1 MAEIYRDKTG
11 TALTFDVVGAIV
23 TKAEFIRGSEII
35 STVTGNP
42 TVTVPYA
49 VTKTDG
55 PFWVK
60 WYFSLEAADHVR
72 VEEHQI
78 VTPYFLQ
85 SELVAWDSDFST
97 LSADRVK
104 YLEGLIRHI
113 IETYTNTKFG
123 LREGTM
129 TMFGNGGPVMYSD
142 ERILEFTGSSTVYSI
157 VNDGYGVG
165 YGLGGGYVDPSTLV
179 RPNNGFYTGPVNIKI
194 PIEEERASG
203 GYTAGRF
210 YRGVAYPISG
220 YFGWASVPEA
230 VRAAALQLAESFT
243 CDESLWR
250 ERYIKSVR
258 AADWRFDFSEEAF
271 RSTGSLVADQLLDP
285 YVRIGYAVV

>member
-11 TALTFDVVGAIV
+11 TALAFDVVGAV
-23 TKAEFIRGSEII
+23 VSKAEFIRGSDIV

-42 TVTVPYA
+42 TVPVPYA
-49 VTKTDG
+49 ITKTDG

-60 WYFSLEAADHVR
+60 WYFTLEGGEHIR

-78 VTPYFLQ
+78 VTPYFTQ
-85 SELVAWDSDFST
+85 AQLVAWDGDFGALTS
-97 LSADRVK
+97 DRVK

-113 IETYTNTKFG
+113 IETYTNQVFG
-123 LREGTM
+123 LREGSVTM
-129 TMFGNGGPVMYSD
+129 LGNGGSSLYSP
-142 ERILEFTGSSTVYSI
+142 ERILQLTGVSAAHGVI
-157 VNDGYGVG
+157 NDGYGVG
-165 YGLGGGYVDPSTLV
+165 YGLGGGYVDPDAV
-179 RPNNGFYTGPVNIKI
+179 VFPNDSFNTQAVNVKI
-194 PIEEERASG
+194 PIEEEIAYG
-203 GYTAGRF
+203 GYTAGKFR
-210 YRGVAYPISG
+210 RGIAYPISG

-230 VRAAALQLAESFT
+230 VKAAALQLAEAFT

-285 YVRIGYAVV
+285 YVRIGFAVV

>member
-11 TALTFDVVGAIV
+11 AGLTFGVTGATV
-23 TKAEFIRGSEII
+23 AKAEFIRGSEIVT
-35 STVTGNP
+35 SVTGNP
-42 TVTVPYA
+42 IQIPYA
-49 VTKTDG
+49 ITKTDG

-60 WYFSLEAADHVR
+60 WYFSLEGADHVR

-113 IETYTNTKFG
+113 IETYTNQAFG
-123 LREGTM
+123 LREGSVSM
-129 TMFGNGGPVMYSD
+129 MGNGGSSLYSS
-142 ERILEFTGSSTVYSI
+142 ERILELTGASASHGI
-157 VNDGYGVG
+157 INDGYGVG
-165 YGLGGGYVDPSTLV
+165 YGMGGYAGSAGIVP
-179 RPNNGFYTGPVNIKI
+179 PNDSFDTSELNVKI
-194 PIEEERASG
+194 PIEEERAYG
-203 GYTAGRF
+203 GYTPGRF
-210 YRGVAYPISG
+210 IRGIAYPISG

-230 VRAAALQLAESFT
+230 VKAAALQLAEAFT

-271 RSTGSLVADQLLDP
+271 RSTGSLIADQLLDP
-285 YVRIGYAVV
+285 YVRIGYAIV

>member
-11 TALTFDVVGAIV
+11 TTLTFDVVGATV
-23 TKAEFIRGSEII
+23 TKAEFIRGNDIV

-42 TVTVPYA
+42 SVVVPYA
-49 VTKTDG
+49 ITKTDG

-60 WYFSLEAADHVR
+60 WFFALEGADHVR
-72 VEEHQI
+72 VEEHNV
-78 VTPYFLQ
+78 VTPYFTQ
-85 SELVAWDSDFST
+85 AELVAWDGDFGALTS
-97 LSADRVK
+97 DRVK

-113 IETYTNTKFG
+113 IETYTNTHFG
-123 LREGTM
+123 FREGST
-129 TMFGNGGPVMYSD
+129 TVFGTGGPVMYSS
-142 ERILEFTGSSTVYSI
+142 ERILGFTGSSTGYSI
-157 VNDGYGVG
+157 LNDGYGIG
-165 YGLGGGYVDPSTLV
+165 HGTGGGYIESAVVP
-179 RPNNGFYTGPVNIKI
+179 PNDGFNTSEVNVKI
-194 PIEEERASG
+194 PIEEERAFG
-203 GYTAGRF
+203 GYVPARF
-210 YRGVAYPISG
+210 HKGIAYPISG

-230 VRAAALQLAESFT
+230 VKAAALQLAEAFT

-285 YVRIGYAVV
+285 YVRIGFAAV